1 MKRISLRSCRDIS
14 ALLLAREDRALD
26 WPERLAIRVHFLM
39 CRACPRFERQMLTMR
54 GALDAWRRYRDDGEE
69 Q

>member
-39 CRACPRFERQMLTMR
+39 CKACPRFERQMLTMR
-54 GALDAWRRYRDDGEE
+54 SALDAWRRYRDDGEE
-69 Q
+69 S